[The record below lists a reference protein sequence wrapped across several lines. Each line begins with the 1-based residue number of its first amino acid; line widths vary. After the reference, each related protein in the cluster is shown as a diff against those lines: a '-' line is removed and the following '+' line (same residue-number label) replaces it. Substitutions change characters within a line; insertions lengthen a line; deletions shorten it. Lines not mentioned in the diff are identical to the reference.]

1 MTLQED
7 IGSFPTSNSR
17 EKEFRERLQ
26 FQIYSWIQFEIP
38 SWQPE
43 RSAKYLRNSQALTV
57 GMPGKEKASAGLVY
71 FKSVFDPCWSDEDI
85 AKLKA
90 SGYPWLLMILSPC
103 ERFYEFEARFAQI
116 AADLS
121 NFVLWQPDTPSKME
135 SDSLRKLILE
145 PFAENPGKE
154 PSFYKLNPDTHNLLE
169 QLYITR
175 GMMLAGS
182 ERWAIGKDIRNR
194 TISQYLSA
202 RLSAISP
209 RGRSAERAKIE
220 VFTDA
225 QALNWAE
232 LLTGQPEIR
241 AGSTEQARA
250 QLIEWMDSLE
260 DFFKKMPEFPEAF
273 MTTQF
278 SRDLNTIKAFAQNL
292 KPVSYS
298 LRTSAFTLR
307 EAMAHVARNFGSE
320 EKLFTWRKSLDN
332 LGGFV
337 RWIPS
342 LTHAQEY
349 LRAAFPLGNE
359 RIDALRDFLIKF
371 FDTPCQLLE
380 AKTRNE
386 FDAGFMEFKKNYL
399 EYYCALHENSFG
411 LNKDNEE
418 SPGIDPVALRNLDL
432 LSGLQYTD
440 KIYLNRVNIL
450 AKWVQHNKCNLPLR
464 RILERYPRCYC
475 NFNPSGN
482 KQPARIGLRINEVV
496 QEGINYFR
504 SILRNC
510 ENLIIREL
518 EIQQAD
524 ENTSR
529 QIKTLLGN
537 SPMPPLKPQSI
548 QVLNII
554 IRKHQ
559 PEFLDSIR
567 RSA

>member
-1 MTLQED
+1 MTIQED
-7 IGSFPTSNSR
+7 IGSFPASNSS

-26 FQIYSWIQFEIP
+26 FQIYSWIQSEIP

-43 RSAKYLRNSQALTV
+43 RSAKYLRNSQALTI
-57 GMPGKEKASAGLVY
+57 GLPGKEKTSGLVY

-85 AKLKA
+85 AKLKG

-121 NFVLWQPDTPSKME
+121 NFVLWQPDAPSKME

-145 PFAENPGKE
+145 PFTENPGKE
-154 PSFYKLNPDTHNLLE
+154 LSFYKLNPDTHQILN
-169 QLYITR
+169 QLYVTR
-175 GMMLAGS
+175 GMMMAGS
-182 ERWAIGKDIRNR
+182 EKWTIGKDIGNR

-202 RLSAISP
+202 RIGAISP

-220 VFTDA
+220 AFTDA

-232 LLTGQPEIR
+232 LLVGQPEIR
-241 AGSTEQARA
+241 AGSTEQIRA
-250 QLIEWMDSLE
+250 QLIEWMDSVE

-278 SRDLNTIKAFAQNL
+278 SRDLNAIKAFAQNL

-332 LGGFV
+332 LGGLV
-337 RWIPS
+337 RWMPS

-359 RIDALRDFLIKF
+359 RIDALRDYLIKF
-371 FDTPCQLLE
+371 FEAPCQLLE

-399 EYYCALHENSFG
+399 EYYCSLHENSFR

-418 SPGIDPVALRNLDL
+418 SPRIDPVALRNLDL

-496 QEGINYFR
+496 QEGIHYFR

-510 ENLIIREL
+510 ENLIMREL
-518 EIQQAD
+518 ELQQPD

-529 QIKTLLGN
+529 QIKIILGN
-537 SPMPPLKPQSI
+537 SPMPPLRPQSI
-548 QVLNII
+548 QALNKV

-559 PEFLDSIR
+559 PEFLDSMR
-567 RSA
+567 KSS